1 MIAELKR
8 IMLIDRMLSWN
19 FILDLPTLVT
29 PFAGLFSFA
38 IYELKTMLSGDST
51 LIMYPKISSISL
63 VDSFT

>member
-1 MIAELKR
+1 MISLKKQC
-8 IMLIDRMLSWN
+8 IKSITALEFS
-19 FILDLPTLVT
+19 DLPTLVT

-63 VDSFT
+63 VASFT